1 MRWFWYFS
9 IFYIFWLVGGFIILH
24 QDRIVF
30 YIFVRLTCCQVTY
43 SRRNICFKLA
53 PSFTQHLHI
62 IRKSCYGIV
71 SQMVISGKLSNVDHT
86 TTYFFLQSR
95 LPFWK
100 SDLFALLLIDVS
112 TSFPYCQEWVFSLLL
127 SSCLSIL

>member
-9 IFYIFWLVGGFIILH
+9 IFYILWLVGGFIILH

-30 YIFVRLTCCQVTY
+30 YIFIRLTCSQVTY
-43 SRRNICFKLA
+43 SRRNICFKLVS
-53 PSFTQHLHI
+53 SFPQHLHI

-71 SQMVISGKLSNVDHT
+71 SQMVTSGKLSNVDHT
-86 TTYFFLQSR
+86 TAFFFLQSR

-112 TSFPYCQEWVFSLLL
+112 TSFPYCQEGAFPPLL